1 LGIAT
6 AKSDLVSM
14 LTVAVSGGY
23 VNLGP
28 TYFPLIKLNK
38 EVKCATKVKIVFP
51 AYNKASKFFE
61 DYNYSKQKLIFK
73 GCDHQV
79 F

>member
-1 LGIAT
+1 MTHLLIAT
-6 AKSDLVSM
+6 NLKVQLDFLQSIALWNSYSESDLVSM

-38 EVKCATKVKIVFP
+38 EVKCAPKI
-51 AYNKASKFFE
+51 
-61 DYNYSKQKLIFK
+61 
-73 GCDHQV
+73 
-79 F
+79 